1 MERKMKRVWGWLGLV
16 LLLWGLW
23 TAPSW
28 AGLQDDRY
36 DGNIFA
42 LYAGNGSLVPPKVT
56 LEKSRQSDRATLLL
70 FYVNDSRDC
79 KQFASTISQLQ
90 GYYGR
95 VTDFIAIDVDAL
107 PFGAQ
112 FSANEAGY
120 YYKGR
125 VPQTLIFDRQGQL
138 RQEFIGVVPFETLDD
153 TFREVFDLLP
163 RSQSLE
169 LRPRPVN
176 EINVE
181 LVPPPPVKGKKLANE
196 TVE

>member
-1 MERKMKRVWGWLGLV
+1 MKRLWGWLGLI
-16 LLLWGLW
+16 LLLWGFW

-28 AGLQDDRY
+28 AGLQDDHY

-95 VTDFIAIDVDAL
+95 VTDFIAVNVDAL

-112 FSANEAGY
+112 FSPAEAGY
-120 YYKGR
+120 YYKSR

-153 TFREVFDLLP
+153 TLRAVFDLLP
-163 RSQSLE
+163 RAESLE
-169 LRPRPVN
+169 LRPRAVN

-181 LVPPPPVKGKKLANE
+181 LVPPTPTKGENLSKGA
-196 TVE
+196 VE

>member
-1 MERKMKRVWGWLGLV
+1 MKRLWAHTLTLISLTVLVWG
-16 LLLWGLW
+16 LLSGS
-23 TAPSW
+23 SW

-42 LYAGNGSLVPPKVT
+42 LYGGNGSLVPPKVS
-56 LEKSRQSDRATLLL
+56 LSQSLRSDRATLLL

-79 KQFASTISQLQ
+79 KQFATTISQLQ

-95 VTDFIAIDVDAL
+95 VTDFIPIDVDAL
-107 PFGAQ
+107 PLGAE
-112 FSANEAGY
+112 FSATDHGY

-138 RQEFIGVVPFETLDD
+138 RQDVVGAVPFETLDD
-153 TFREVFDLLP
+153 TLREVFDLLP
-163 RSQSLE
+163 RSESVE
-169 LRPRPVN
+169 LRPRPIN

-181 LVPPPPVKGKKLANE
+181 LVPPTPAK
-196 TVE
+196 

>member
-1 MERKMKRVWGWLGLV
+1 MEKQMKQLWVWLGLI
-16 LLLWGLW
+16 LLLWEFW

-42 LYAGNGSLVPPKVT
+42 LYAGNGALVPPKVT

-95 VTDFIAIDVDAL
+95 VTDFIAVNVDAL

-112 FSANEAGY
+112 FSPAEAGY

-153 TFREVFDLLP
+153 TLREVFDLLP
-163 RSQSLE
+163 RAESLQ

-176 EINVE
+176 EINLE
-181 LVPPPPVKGKKLANE
+181 LVPPTPPKGENLSKGA
-196 TVE
+196 VQ

>member
-1 MERKMKRVWGWLGLV
+1 M
-16 LLLWGLW
+16 
-23 TAPSW
+23 
-28 AGLQDDRY
+28 
-36 DGNIFA
+36 
-42 LYAGNGSLVPPKVT
+42 PPKVT

-79 KQFASTISQLQ
+79 KQFASTISRLQ
-90 GYYGR
+90 GSYGR

-112 FSANEAGY
+112 FASNEAGY

-138 RQEFIGVVPFETLDD
+138 RQEFIGTVPFETLDD
-153 TFREVFDLLP
+153 TFREIFDLLP

-181 LVPPPPVKGKKLANE
+181 LVPPTPPKGENLSKGA
-196 TVE
+196 VQ